1 MTRNPALSDDVT
13 NTNTDEMSPNA
24 ATSENTARMK
34 LGIKYKKLLALVNQ
48 EVLDA
53 SSTLLK
59 NPIHPIFQKRNWQ
72 NSAQDLWPQLQPALR
87 LASRFIGED
96 EMLDFWFHLV
106 WGRKE
111 MQDVSKEFGYSLE
124 RFSAEGPP
132 LDTKK
137 KQQISLW
144 LREYGER
151 QQSTFLSFKAGVKLG
166 STTRTAAKNIIVE
179 LQWEFLELLRD
190 HASGQKVLSETQL
203 LTANFLIAV
212 TLMHELG
219 HAVHLS
225 VSRSIYEPYYGDHV
239 LAEVGHAWACWTF
252 GGAITRMWMPTTTG
266 TQCDCGFWVATPPS
280 PWQEAPRSKAWPASR
295 PPPPVLGNLAKKV
308 TCWVL
313 ATEYIQRVQTEKF
326 WEKDVKAH
334 GVRALR
340 VPPIDGI
347 HDSQLSLKSN
357 WIASVNMS
365 RGPNDEMVIED
376 CSGNDLIERMTGT

>member
-1 MTRNPALSDDVT
+1 MTCNPALSDDVT
-13 NTNTDEMSPNA
+13 NTNKDEVSPNA
-24 ATSENTARMK
+24 ATSEDTARIQ
-34 LGIKYKKLLALVNQ
+34 LWIKYEKLLKLVSQ
-48 EVLDA
+48 ELQDA

-96 EMLDFWFHLV
+96 EMLGFWYHLV

-111 MQDVSKEFGYSLE
+111 MQDVSKQFGYSLE

-132 LDTKK
+132 LDTKQ

-151 QQSTFLSFKAGVKLG
+151 QQSTFLGFKAGVKLG
-166 STTRTAAKNIIVE
+166 SATRTPAKNIIVE

-203 LTANFLIAV
+203 LTVNFLIAV
-212 TLMHELG
+212 TLIHELG

-225 VSRSIYEPYYGDHV
+225 VSRSKYEPYYSDHA
-239 LAEVGHAWACWTF
+239 LAEVGHAWACWIF
-252 GGAITRMWMPTTTG
+252 GGAITRMWMPTTTE
-266 TQCDCGFWVATPPS
+266 TDCVYGFWVTTPPS
-280 PWQEAPRSKAWPASR
+280 PWQEAPRSTGSR
-295 PPPPVLGNLAKKV
+295 PPPPVLGDLAKRV

-347 HDSQLSLKSN
+347 HDSQLSLQSN
-357 WIASVNMS
+357 WMASVSMS
-365 RGPNDEMVIED
+365 RGSNDEMIIED
-376 CSGNDLIERMTGT
+376 CSSRDGVE

>member
-1 MTRNPALSDDVT
+1 MTRNSALSDDVT

-24 ATSENTARMK
+24 ATSENTARLK
-34 LGIKYKKLLALVNQ
+34 LGIKYKKLLMLVNQ
-48 EVLDA
+48 EVLGA

-111 MQDVSKEFGYSLE
+111 MQDVSKELGYSLE

-166 STTRTAAKNIIVE
+166 RTIRTAAKNIFVE

-212 TLMHELG
+212 VLIHELG

-225 VSRSIYEPYYGDHV
+225 ISRTKYEPYYGDHV
-239 LAEVGHAWACWTF
+239 LPEVGHAWACWTF
-252 GGAITRMWMPTTTG
+252 GGAITRMWMPTTKE
-266 TQCDCGFWVATPPS
+266 TQCDYGFWVATLPS
-280 PWQEAPRSKAWPASR
+280 PWQELLWSKARSASR

-357 WIASVNMS
+357 WIASVNWS
-365 RGPNDEMVIED
+365 RGRNDKWVIED
-376 CSGNDLIERMTGT
+376 FSETT